1 MSTKIYAMLHKFW
14 SKYSLLILT
23 ILVFLAALTAFWLRA
38 QQYFNI
44 VKGIGALY
52 PEAKLDELDTFV
64 NYWIVYYMDKNGPLS
79 FYDLTKDN
87 PATCLFWYPEC
98 RDIAHSELPGH
109 IYTIY
114 ILYQI
119 VKPLGISLYDLMAL
133 IPPLLGALGV
143 IFVALVVKEVS
154 GNNLASILSAFA
166 YAFMFMSREAAGFTV
181 KYSFGLF
188 TAPLSLWLHIRLVKK
203 PSILNA
209 VLAGLGLAY
218 AATVWTGVGL
228 SYIPVYLTLA
238 LAPLFLDLSTKE
250 NLRKYTLA
258 YAIEILIPIMTMF
271 LIQPY
276 RGGRA
281 VIWLMFLVAFTLYAI
296 GAGLKFLLGSKRGYK
311 LYIVILVVSIC
322 LGLSIV
328 GLMATSRE
336 FLEAVTKVIPMAGK
350 ILLGLGINPGGVAE
364 TVAQYQAGHELA
376 GEPYMLILLL
386 SIVFLGIPIAI
397 ADIIRRKDVLL
408 LSLMIWG
415 FMAWYATYNT
425 SYFSDY
431 TKIAFAI
438 VTGIIA
444 GRFLT
449 LSTPTIRSVGRYIKV
464 NFSFEKFLAL
474 LLAIAVALPTIYAAY
489 GMSTTYSALSTMI
502 TRAEGFF
509 VQTDVW
515 LRALDF
521 IRRNTSE
528 NALVIS
534 WWDYGYW
541 LSVIGNRSTVA
552 DGATISGSK
561 IQRLAQ
567 FFVSEYNIS
576 YEILKEFG
584 VCRKDDAYIVIFS
597 PVDVYVNTQ
606 ELTLYI
612 SFPVYPLGF
621 GDIPKFIS
629 AMVYLATGTWGSSG
643 LQYTT
648 SKLGYDIYANEWIIQ
663 GVTTMGNIRVAA
675 FVSLNFNSTKVISA
689 TLPRLFIWAVTEKLK
704 ELYPGFKQTI
714 IPALI
719 GVKQN
724 NVVIYVSSA
733 TGEAITFDY
742 SLNPTL
748 LNQSIYEIAY
758 VAVSQPYQLYQLMQT
773 FSVSRYVFVAILK
786 LREDVLKT
794 ICS

>member
-1 MSTKIYAMLHKFW
+1 MSTAKIYATLHRFW
-14 SKYSLLILT
+14 TKYSLLMVA
-23 ILVFLAALTAFWLRA
+23 ILVFLAALTAFWLRS
-38 QQYFNI
+38 QQYLNVI
-44 VKGIGALY
+44 KGVGAVY

-64 NYWIVYYMDKNGPLS
+64 NYWIVTYMDKNGPLS
-79 FYDLTKDN
+79 FYSLTRDN
-87 PATCLFWYPEC
+87 PVTCLFWYPEC
-98 RDIAHSELPGH
+98 RDIARSELPGH

-114 ILYQI
+114 VLYQI
-119 VKPLGISLYDLMAL
+119 AKPLGISLYDLMAI

-143 IFVALVVKEVS
+143 IFTALAVREIS
-154 GNNLASILSAFA
+154 GSNLTSALSAFV
-166 YAFMFMSREAAGFTV
+166 YALMFMSREAAGFTV

-188 TAPLSLWLHIRLVKK
+188 TAPLSIWLHVRFIKK
-203 PSILNA
+203 PSMLNA
-209 VLAGLGLAY
+209 LLAGLGLAY

-258 YAIEILIPIMTMF
+258 YAVEILIPIVVML

-276 RGGRA
+276 RGGR
-281 VIWLMFLVAFTLYAI
+281 VVMWLMFLVAFAIYAI
-296 GAGLKFLLGSKRGYK
+296 GAGLQFLLGRKRGYK
-311 LYIVILVVSIC
+311 LYIAILILSAA

-336 FLEAVTKVIPMAGK
+336 FFEAITKVIPMAGK

-376 GEPYMLILLL
+376 GEPYMLMLLI

-397 ADIIRRKDVLL
+397 ADMIRKKDFLY
-408 LSLMIWG
+408 LSLMVWG

-431 TKIAFAI
+431 TKIAFAVVAGVI
-438 VTGIIA
+438 T
-444 GRFLT
+444 GRFLA
-449 LSTPTIRSVGRYIKV
+449 LSTPTIRGIGRYVRV
-464 NFSFEKFLAL
+464 NLSFEKFLAL
-474 LLAIAVALPTIYAAY
+474 LLAIAIALPTIYAAY
-489 GMSTTYSALSTMI
+489 GMSNTYSALSTMI

-515 LRALDF
+515 LEALDF

-528 NALVIS
+528 NALIIS

-567 FFVSEYNIS
+567 LFVSNYTNS
-576 YEILKEFG
+576 YEILKDFG
-584 VCRKDDAYIVIFS
+584 ACRKDDVYVVIFS

-606 ELTLYI
+606 GSNLYI
-612 SFPVYPLGF
+612 SFPVYPLSF

-629 AMVYLATGTWGSSG
+629 AIVYLGTGTWGYSG
-643 LQYTT
+643 LQYAT
-648 SKLGYDIYANEWIIQ
+648 SKFGYDIYANEWIIQ
-663 GVTTMGNIRVAA
+663 GVTTTGNVRVPA
-675 FVSLNFNSTKVISA
+675 FVALNLNSPHAINA
-689 TLPRLFIWAVTEKLK
+689 TLPRLFMWAVAEKLN
-704 ELYPGFKQTI
+704 ELYPGFEQTI

-719 GVKQN
+719 GAEQN
-724 NVVIYVSSA
+724 NVVIYVSSV
-733 TGEAITFDY
+733 TGEVITFDY
-742 SLNPTL
+742 TL
-748 LNQSIYEIAY
+748 DPRSLNQSIYEVAY
-758 VAVSQPYQLYQLMQT
+758 VAVSQPYQLMRTPIVY
-773 FSVSRYVFVAILK
+773 RYVFIAILK
-786 LREDVLKT
+786 LREDVLST
-794 ICS
+794 LCS

>member
-1 MSTKIYAMLHKFW
+1 MNTAKIYATLHRFW
-14 SKYSLLILT
+14 AKYSMLMVA
-23 ILVFLAALTAFWLRA
+23 ILVLLAALTAFWFRS
-38 QQYFNI
+38 QQYLNVI
-44 VKGIGALY
+44 NGVGAVY

-64 NYWIVYYMDKNGPLS
+64 NYWIVTYMDKNGPLS
-79 FYDLTKDN
+79 FYSLTRDN

-98 RDIAHSELPGH
+98 RDIARSELPGH

-114 ILYQI
+114 VLYQI
-119 VKPLGISLYDLMAL
+119 AKPLGISLYDLMAL

-143 IFVALVVKEVS
+143 IFTALAVREIS
-154 GNNLASILSAFA
+154 GSNLTSILSAFA

-188 TAPLSLWLHIRLVKK
+188 TAPLSVYLHVHFVKK
-203 PSILNA
+203 PSMLNA

-238 LAPLFLDLSTKE
+238 LAPLFLDLSAKE

-258 YAIEILIPIMTMF
+258 YAVEILIPIVVML

-281 VIWLMFLVAFTLYAI
+281 VMWLMFLVAFALYAI
-296 GAGLKFLLGSKRGYK
+296 GAGLQFFLGRKRGYK
-311 LYIVILVVSIC
+311 LYIAILVSSVA

-336 FLEAVTKVIPMAGK
+336 FFDAITKVIPMAGK

-364 TVAQYQAGHELA
+364 TVAQYQAGRELA
-376 GEPYMLILLL
+376 GEPYMLMLLL

-397 ADIIRRKDVLL
+397 ADVIRKKDTLH
-408 LSLMIWG
+408 LSLMVWG

-431 TKIAFAI
+431 TKVAFA
-438 VTGIIA
+438 VVAGVIA
-444 GRFLT
+444 GRFLA
-449 LSTPTIRSVGRYIKV
+449 LSAPTIRGIGKYVRVSL
-464 NFSFEKFLAL
+464 SFEKLLAL
-474 LLAIAVALPTIYAAY
+474 LLAISIALPTIYAAY
-489 GMSTTYSALSTMI
+489 GMSNTYGALSTMI
-502 TRAEGFF
+502 ARAEGFF

-515 LRALDF
+515 LKALDF

-528 NALVIS
+528 NALIIS

-561 IQRLAQ
+561 IERLAQ
-567 FFVSEYNIS
+567 FFVSNYTSS
-576 YEILKEFG
+576 YQILKDFG
-584 VCRKDDAYIVIFS
+584 ACRKDGVYIVVFS
-597 PVDVYVNTQ
+597 PVDVYISTQ
-606 ELTLYI
+606 GSTLYI
-612 SFPVYPLGF
+612 SFPVYPLSF

-629 AMVYLATGTWGSSG
+629 AIVYLGTGAWGYSG
-643 LQYTT
+643 LQYAT
-648 SKLGYDIYANEWIIQ
+648 SKFGYDMYANEWVIQ
-663 GVTTMGNIRVAA
+663 GVTTAGNVRVPA
-675 FVSLNFNSTKVISA
+675 FVSLNLNSPRAVNA
-689 TLPRLFIWAVTEKLK
+689 TLPRLFMWAVSEKLS
-704 ELYPGFKQTI
+704 ELYSGFEQTI

-719 GVKQN
+719 GAEQN
-724 NVVIYVSSA
+724 NVVIYVSSV
-733 TGEAITFDY
+733 TGEVITFDY
-742 SLNPTL
+742 ALDPRS
-748 LNQSIYEIAY
+748 LNQSVYEIAY
-758 VAVSQPYQLYQLMQT
+758 VAVSQPYQLMRTPMVY
-773 FSVSRYVFVAILK
+773 RYVFIAILK
-786 LREDVLKT
+786 LREDVLRT
-794 ICS
+794 MCS